1 MFSHKK
7 FSLKSWFFI
16 YENTLKVKLKEY
28 IFFARMQLEDL
39 SGNILILNSFKTE
52 QSLFSLFDF
61 DYFN

>member
-1 MFSHKK
+1 
-7 FSLKSWFFI
+7 
-16 YENTLKVKLKEY
+16 
-28 IFFARMQLEDL
+28 MQLEDL